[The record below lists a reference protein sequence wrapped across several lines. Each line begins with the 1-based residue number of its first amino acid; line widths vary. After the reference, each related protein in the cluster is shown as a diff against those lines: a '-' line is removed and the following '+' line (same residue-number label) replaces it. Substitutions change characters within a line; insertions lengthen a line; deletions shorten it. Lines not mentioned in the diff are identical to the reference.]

1 MIIRWLIPRIVL
13 VKAGLFVVELASG
26 ILVLRLH
33 VVFLF
38 IIGEFHFPNIW
49 DSEG

>member
-38 IIGEFHFPNIW
+38 IIGEFHFPKYL
-49 DSEG
+49 G